1 MTQRSKAQSGFRVF
15 KTSRFAK
22 TAKKARIFDAELCEA
37 IAEVMKG
44 QCVDLGG
51 GVFKQRLNKNMHRS
65 IILAKSKKFWVY
77 EDLFAKKDLANI
89 DGDDL
94 ANFRLLAKLYE
105 GLTDC
110 QLTLL
115 LESGDIVEICHDDQ
129 T

>member
-1 MTQRSKAQSGFRVF
+1 
-15 KTSRFAK
+15 
-22 TAKKARIFDAELCEA
+22 
-37 IAEVMKG
+37 MKG